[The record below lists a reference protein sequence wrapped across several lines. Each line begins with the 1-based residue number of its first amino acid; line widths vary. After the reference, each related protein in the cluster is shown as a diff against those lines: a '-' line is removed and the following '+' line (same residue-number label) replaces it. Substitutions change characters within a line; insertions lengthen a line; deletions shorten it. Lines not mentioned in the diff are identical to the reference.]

1 MLIERRT
8 KPKGRLIKRPAI
20 VSVVLLIV
28 LYAFHENILNY
39 MAGQLVYKDD
49 IKPCDAIVVLTGD
62 GTGERLMAAIDL
74 FNKGYGKEIVFW
86 GGPIYWKITI
96 AELYLRQLQD
106 SGVAPEYAIWSDEKL
121 SQVSTDGEAQ
131 VNIRLLK
138 SKGARS
144 FILVTSHYHTARA
157 RNVYKNLARD
167 SGMTML
173 VYPATDSDVKLQ
185 GWWRDRN
192 SAKVIFIEFQKTV
205 WYKLFQ

>member
-1 MLIERRT
+1 MLVDRRT
-8 KPKGRLIKRPAI
+8 KSTGRFIKRLAV

-28 LYAFHENILNY
+28 LYVFHETILNY
-39 MAGQLVYKDD
+39 MASQLVYKDEV
-49 IKPCDAIVVLTGD
+49 KPCDAIVVLTGD
-62 GTGERLMAAIDL
+62 YTGERLMAAIDL

-106 SGVAPEYAIWSDEKL
+106 SGVAPEHAIWSDEKL

-157 RNVYKNLARD
+157 RNVYKPLARD
-167 SGMTML
+167 NGMTML
-173 VYPATDSDVKLQ
+173 VYPAADSNVKLKH
-185 GWWRDRN
+185 WWRERE
-192 SAKVIFIEFQKTV
+192 SAKIVFLEFQKTI